1 MPRQRRRR
9 RRRAQGSIAPIE
21 AAPGRGEERR
31 ARPRWRPTLPLLIA
45 FSGGLWIG
53 ATLSFADEASA
64 VGLII
69 GVLGLAIGGARLL
82 GQRLREDRVRK
93 RREAMEAEGGFSE
106 EDGPD

>member
-1 MPRQRRRR
+1 M
-9 RRRAQGSIAPIE
+9 
-21 AAPGRGEERR
+21 
-31 ARPRWRPTLPLLIA
+31 PLLIA

-53 ATLSFADEASA
+53 AMLSFADTASA

-93 RREAMEAEGGFSE
+93 RRAAADIQGGFSE
-106 EDGPD
+106 EDGLD